1 MIRPACDASFVRWRF
16 LFLVVA
22 SISTP
27 ACALILGIDDGIPR
41 NVDSGVDAALDAPPD
56 ATKDVTID
64 GFLRLACGQTSC
76 DLGSGQACCR
86 TGPTTFDCIDAGATC
101 SGTLIQCDRPEACPA
116 GDAGPNVC
124 CADLVSTEAGV
135 VATSVSCKSEALC
148 IPSQHAWLCDDAGE
162 CFPDA
167 SGCVQST
174 FTIPPYSIC
183 K

>member
-1 MIRPACDASFVRWRF
+1 MRFRFVIVAMVVSAGASACG
-16 LFLVVA
+16 
-22 SISTP
+22 
-27 ACALILGIDDGIPR
+27 LILGIDDGIPR
-41 NVDSGVDAALDAPPD
+41 SQDGGPD
-56 ATKDVTID
+56 ATTTDAAKDVVPD
-64 GFLRLACGQTSC
+64 GFVPLLCGATSC
-76 DLGSGQACCR
+76 NLGTGQACCR

-101 SGTLIQCDRPEACPA
+101 SGTLIQCDRPEVCPA
-116 GDAGPNVC
+116 DDAGPNVC

-167 SGCVQST
+167 SGCVQSS